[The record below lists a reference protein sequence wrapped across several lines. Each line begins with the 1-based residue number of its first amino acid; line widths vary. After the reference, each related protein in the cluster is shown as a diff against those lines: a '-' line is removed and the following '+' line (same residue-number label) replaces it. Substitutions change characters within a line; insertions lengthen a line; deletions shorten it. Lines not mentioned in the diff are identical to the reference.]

1 MKLYYSET
9 VNPRKACAVARYL
22 NSPVE
27 FVRVDIAKGEQRT
40 PEFLAINPNARVP
53 VLEDGGMI
61 LWEAN
66 AIMCYLSDQADA
78 RLWPHDASQV
88 EVMRWLSWDMQH
100 FSRPAGTLYFEN
112 LIRPAIG
119 MGAPDAAAV
128 AAATGTFRSSAAILD
143 AHLDK
148 RSFLL
153 GETLTVAD
161 FATAIT
167 LPYADAAQI
176 PLADY
181 PAIARW
187 HARLQELPAW
197 REPFPDPH

>member
-22 NSPVE
+22 NSPLE
-27 FVRVDIAKGEQRT
+27 FVLVDLARGEHKT
-40 PEFLAINPNARVP
+40 PAFLAINPNGRLP
-53 VLEDGGMI
+53 VLQDGELI

-66 AIMCYLSDQADA
+66 AIMCYLSDRAGA
-78 RLWPHDASQV
+78 GLWPHDASQV

-128 AAATGTFRSSAAILD
+128 AAASATFRHSAAILD
-143 AHLDK
+143 VHL
-148 RSFLL
+148 RTRRFLL
-153 GETLTVAD
+153 GDKLTVAD
-161 FATAIT
+161 FAMAST
-167 LPYADAAQI
+167 LPYAGDARI
-176 PLADY
+176 PLAEF
-181 PAIARW
+181 PAIAAW
-187 HARLQELPAW
+187 HARLQALPAW
-197 REPFPDPH
+197 RAPFPDRQ